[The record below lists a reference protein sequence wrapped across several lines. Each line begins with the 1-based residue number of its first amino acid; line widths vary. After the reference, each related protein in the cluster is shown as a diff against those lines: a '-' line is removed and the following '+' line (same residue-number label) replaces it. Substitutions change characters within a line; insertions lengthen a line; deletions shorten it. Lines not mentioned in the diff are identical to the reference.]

1 MKLADKILEL
11 LREKDNCLSISDI
24 ARELKAGYSNV
35 HKAVE
40 KLLKDGLVK
49 EHRPNPKIR
58 LIYLKKG
65 EDE

>member
-1 MKLADKILEL
+1 MKLADKILKL
-11 LREKDNCLSISDI
+11 LREKNNSLSISDI

-40 KLLKDGLVK
+40 KLLEAGLV
-49 EHRPNPKIR
+49 EEYRPNPKIR
-58 LIYLKKG
+58 LIYLKKE